1 MTLSRQRE
9 AQVKKVK
16 TKRKQQDAVRGGS
29 SLGTFSRK
37 VPALARAQR
46 VTERASHFGFDW
58 PEPGPVW
65 GKIEE
70 ELSELKSAVA
80 SGDEGRVKEEMG
92 DLLFSLVNLSRFL
105 ELEAEEALSQ
115 TIDRFLKRFSHIE
128 TKIRE
133 RGKTL
138 TEASLEEMDL
148 LWEEAKRMAGKI

>member
-1 MTLSRQRE
+1 M
-9 AQVKKVK
+9 KKVK

-46 VTERASHFGFDW
+46 VAEKASDFGFDW
-58 PEPGPVW
+58 AGPEPVW

-80 SGDEGRVKEEMG
+80 SGDKSRVKEEMG

-105 ELEAEEALSQ
+105 ELEAEESLSQ
-115 TIDRFLKRFSHIE
+115 STDRFLKRFSHVE

-138 TEASLEEMDL
+138 SEASLEEMDL

>member
-1 MTLSRQRE
+1 
-9 AQVKKVK
+9 VKQAN
-16 TKRKQQDAVRGGS
+16 TKRKLPGAVRAGS
-29 SLGTFSRK
+29 SLGSFSRK
-37 VPALARAQR
+37 LPALARAQR
-46 VTERASHFGFDW
+46 VTERASHLGFDW

-80 SGDEGRVKEEMG
+80 SGDEIRIKEEMG
-92 DLLFSLVNLSRFL
+92 DLFFSLVNLSRFL

-128 TKIRE
+128 AKIRE

-148 LWEEAKRMAGKI
+148 LWEEAKRMAGKIQP

>member
-1 MTLSRQRE
+1 MEL
-9 AQVKKVK
+9 
-16 TKRKQQDAVRGGS
+16 RGVLFGS
-29 SLGTFSRK
+29 
-37 VPALARAQR
+37 
-46 VTERASHFGFDW
+46 
-58 PEPGPVW
+58 
-65 GKIEE
+65 
-70 ELSELKSAVA
+70 

-105 ELEAEEALSQ
+105 EFEAEEALSQ

-138 TEASLEEMDL
+138 AEASLEEMDL

>member
-1 MTLSRQRE
+1 
-9 AQVKKVK
+9 
-16 TKRKQQDAVRGGS
+16 
-29 SLGTFSRK
+29 
-37 VPALARAQR
+37 LARAQR

-115 TIDRFLKRFSHIE
+115 STDRFLKRFSHIE

-138 TEASLEEMDL
+138 GEASLEEMDL

>member
-1 MTLSRQRE
+1 M
-9 AQVKKVK
+9 KKVK
-16 TKRKQQDAVRGGS
+16 TKRKRQDAVRGGS

-46 VTERASHFGFDW
+46 VTEKASHFGFDW
-58 PEPGPVW
+58 AGPEPVW

-80 SGDEGRVKEEMG
+80 SGDKSRVKEEMG

-115 TIDRFLKRFSHIE
+115 STDRFLKRFSHIE

-138 TEASLEEMDL
+138 GEASLEEMDL